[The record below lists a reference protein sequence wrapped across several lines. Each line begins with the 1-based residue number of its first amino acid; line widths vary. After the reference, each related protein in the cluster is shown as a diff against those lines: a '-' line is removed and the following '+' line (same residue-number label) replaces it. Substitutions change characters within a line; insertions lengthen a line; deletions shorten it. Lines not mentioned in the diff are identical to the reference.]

1 MRYCHPRGVSVFLKE
16 IQMADMLKPSP
27 ALLCKLGS
35 IVVHAEELLSPGGHE
50 FDRAALQT
58 LFGDAEVR
66 AWIGAMDA
74 AAMVPKKR
82 DTAKVA
88 P

>member
-1 MRYCHPRGVSVFLKE
+1 V
-16 IQMADMLKPSP
+16 ADMLKPSP

-35 IVVHAEELLSPGGHE
+35 IAVHAEELLSPGGHE

-58 LFGDAEVR
+58 LFADTEVR
-66 AWIGAMDA
+66 ARIAAMDE

-82 DTAKVA
+82 SAA
-88 P
+88 PKGKR